1 MEAYYGP
8 MLTARARLEPEGRWA
23 PLREQL
29 VVLTEAADRGTPGAL
44 HVDSEYL
51 LSSMT
56 KAGR

>member
-1 MEAYYGP
+1 
-8 MLTARARLEPEGRWA
+8 MLTARARLEPSGRWA